1 MHGALAHV
9 AGEISGL
16 RPSDLTL
23 GRVFGRT
30 IGHALDLALS
40 FGLVSAAA
48 SGACRMRRHKS
59 IGCRS
64 YRGCS
69 E

>member
-1 MHGALAHV
+1 MHGALGHV
-9 AGEISGL
+9 AGEIRAL

-23 GRVFGRT
+23 GREFGWT
-30 IGHALDLALS
+30 IGHARDLALS
-40 FGLVSAAA
+40 LGLVSAAA

-59 IGCRS
+59 TGCRS